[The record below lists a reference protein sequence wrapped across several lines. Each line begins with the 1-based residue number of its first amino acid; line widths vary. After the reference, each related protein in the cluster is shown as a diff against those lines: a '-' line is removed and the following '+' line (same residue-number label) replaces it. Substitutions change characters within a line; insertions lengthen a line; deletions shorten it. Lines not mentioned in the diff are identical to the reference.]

1 MKSLFFASFLFLL
14 AEFSVAE
21 ELTNYTITSDSQ
33 KNTLKGGLEAIGNVV
48 VKRTKDNFEASSDKL
63 TYDNDSKTLKLF
75 GNVFIKNLEA
85 EGLSIEETS
94 GDELTIFT
102 DTGIFEFKSQNKNR
116 VKTKKSLKKGSRTNI
131 AHNPNT
137 TDGIAASNS
146 TNEPTISLTNF
157 GAKSSVINIAV
168 PTPKGIVINNERRE
182 VTNVPYIAVKAP
194 YSSFTGFHSEV
205 TRKFNPYLEKDS
217 ND

>member
-14 AEFSVAE
+14 AEYSFAE
-21 ELTNYTITSDSQ
+21 ELINYTITSDSQ

-75 GNVFIKNLEA
+75 GNVFIKNLES

-94 GDELTIFT
+94 GDELIIFT

-116 VKTKKSLKKGSRTNI
+116 VKTKI
-131 AHNPNT
+131 
-137 TDGIAASNS
+137 
-146 TNEPTISLTNF
+146 
-157 GAKSSVINIAV
+157 
-168 PTPKGIVINNERRE
+168 
-182 VTNVPYIAVKAP
+182 
-194 YSSFTGFHSEV
+194 
-205 TRKFNPYLEKDS
+205 KF
-217 ND
+217 

>member
-14 AEFSVAE
+14 AEFSFAE
-21 ELTNYTITSDSQ
+21 DLTNYTITSDSQ

-75 GNVFIKNLEA
+75 GNVFIKNLES

-94 GDELTIFT
+94 GDELIIFT

-116 VKTKKSLKKGSRTNI
+116 VKTKI
-131 AHNPNT
+131 
-137 TDGIAASNS
+137 
-146 TNEPTISLTNF
+146 
-157 GAKSSVINIAV
+157 
-168 PTPKGIVINNERRE
+168 
-182 VTNVPYIAVKAP
+182 
-194 YSSFTGFHSEV
+194 
-205 TRKFNPYLEKDS
+205 KF
-217 ND
+217 

>member
-14 AEFSVAE
+14 AEFSFAE

-75 GNVFIKNLEA
+75 GNVFIKNLES

-102 DTGIFEFKSQNKNR
+102 DTGLFEFKSQNKNR
-116 VKTKKSLKKGSRTNI
+116 VKTKI
-131 AHNPNT
+131 
-137 TDGIAASNS
+137 
-146 TNEPTISLTNF
+146 
-157 GAKSSVINIAV
+157 
-168 PTPKGIVINNERRE
+168 
-182 VTNVPYIAVKAP
+182 
-194 YSSFTGFHSEV
+194 
-205 TRKFNPYLEKDS
+205 KF
-217 ND
+217 

>member
-1 MKSLFFASFLFLL
+1 MKSLLFASFLFLF
-14 AEFSVAE
+14 AEFSFAE
-21 ELTNYTITSDSQ
+21 ELINYTITSDSQ

-75 GNVFIKNLEA
+75 GNVFIKNLES

-116 VKTKKSLKKGSRTNI
+116 VKTKI
-131 AHNPNT
+131 
-137 TDGIAASNS
+137 
-146 TNEPTISLTNF
+146 
-157 GAKSSVINIAV
+157 
-168 PTPKGIVINNERRE
+168 
-182 VTNVPYIAVKAP
+182 
-194 YSSFTGFHSEV
+194 
-205 TRKFNPYLEKDS
+205 KF
-217 ND
+217 

>member
-1 MKSLFFASFLFLL
+1 MKSVLLASFLFLL
-14 AEFSVAE
+14 AEFSFAE

-75 GNVFIKNLEA
+75 GNVFIKNLES

-116 VKTKKSLKKGSRTNI
+116 VTTKI
-131 AHNPNT
+131 
-137 TDGIAASNS
+137 
-146 TNEPTISLTNF
+146 
-157 GAKSSVINIAV
+157 
-168 PTPKGIVINNERRE
+168 
-182 VTNVPYIAVKAP
+182 
-194 YSSFTGFHSEV
+194 
-205 TRKFNPYLEKDS
+205 KF
-217 ND
+217 

>member
-14 AEFSVAE
+14 TEFSFAE
-21 ELTNYTITSDSQ
+21 QLTNYTITSDSQ
-33 KNTLKGGLEAIGNVV
+33 INTLEGDLEAIGNVV

-75 GNVFIKNLEA
+75 GNVFIKNLES

-116 VKTKKSLKKGSRTNI
+116 VKTKI
-131 AHNPNT
+131 
-137 TDGIAASNS
+137 
-146 TNEPTISLTNF
+146 
-157 GAKSSVINIAV
+157 
-168 PTPKGIVINNERRE
+168 
-182 VTNVPYIAVKAP
+182 
-194 YSSFTGFHSEV
+194 
-205 TRKFNPYLEKDS
+205 KF
-217 ND
+217 

>member
-1 MKSLFFASFLFLL
+1 MKSLFFASFLFLF

-75 GNVFIKNLEA
+75 GNVFIKNLES

-94 GDELTIFT
+94 GDELIIFT

-116 VKTKKSLKKGSRTNI
+116 VKTKI
-131 AHNPNT
+131 
-137 TDGIAASNS
+137 
-146 TNEPTISLTNF
+146 
-157 GAKSSVINIAV
+157 
-168 PTPKGIVINNERRE
+168 
-182 VTNVPYIAVKAP
+182 
-194 YSSFTGFHSEV
+194 
-205 TRKFNPYLEKDS
+205 KF
-217 ND
+217 

>member
-14 AEFSVAE
+14 AEFSFAE

-75 GNVFIKNLEA
+75 GNVFIKNLES

-94 GDELTIFT
+94 GDELIIFT
-102 DTGIFEFKSQNKNR
+102 DTGLYEFKSQTKNR
-116 VKTKKSLKKGSRTNI
+116 VKTKI
-131 AHNPNT
+131 
-137 TDGIAASNS
+137 
-146 TNEPTISLTNF
+146 
-157 GAKSSVINIAV
+157 
-168 PTPKGIVINNERRE
+168 
-182 VTNVPYIAVKAP
+182 
-194 YSSFTGFHSEV
+194 
-205 TRKFNPYLEKDS
+205 KF
-217 ND
+217 